1 MIRLGLNS
9 VRYLCEKLNNPQ
21 ANLKFI
27 HIAGTNGK
35 GSVGAYISTMLKE
48 GGYTV
53 GTYSSPAVFRE
64 EEIIRVNN
72 HPITKADW
80 KEGMRIIDEAVGQI
94 ESEGLA
100 SPTEFERQTALA
112 YWYFAKKECDIVVQ
126 ECGMGGLTD
135 ATNVVTNT
143 LECVFTPISMDHM
156 DYLGE
161 TIDKIAGVKAG
172 IIKQGSKVI
181 TAEQSEEVL
190 KQLEAAAKRN
200 ETSVNITTIHKTFEK
215 VIALKGQCQIE
226 NASLAYEA
234 IKLLPLPFST
244 IDDKKLIRGLHNTK
258 WPGRFEKISDRPA
271 IYLDG
276 AHNEGAA
283 KVLRA
288 SVIKYCKDRRIIEIV
303 GMLQNKD
310 HDKVLEI
317 TAPMADRILTVST
330 NGPRGYSAERL
341 AQDALKYHNDVS
353 AIGGIEEALELA
365 VMMTSPKDVILVFGT
380 LSLHKE
386 VMKWNK
392 DRHNGKV

>member
-1 MIRLGLNS
+1 M
-9 VRYLCEKLNNPQ
+9 CEKLNNPQ

-80 KEGMRIIDEAVGQI
+80 KEGMRIIDEAVEQI

-172 IIKQGSKVI
+172 IIKQGSRVI

-244 IDDKKLIRGLHNTK
+244 IDDKKLIQGLHNTK

-310 HDKVLEI
+310 HDKVLEM

-365 VMMTSPKDVILVFGT
+365 VMMASPKDVILVFGT

>member
-9 VRYLCEKLNNPQ
+9 IRYLCEKLNNPQ

-80 KEGMRIIDEAVGQI
+80 KEGMRIIDEAVEQI
-94 ESEGLA
+94 ENEGLA

-244 IDDKKLIRGLHNTK
+244 IDDKKLIQGLHNTK

-330 NGPRGYSAERL
+330 NGSRGYSAERL

-365 VMMTSPKDVILVFGT
+365 VMMASPKDVILVFGT

>member
-1 MIRLGLNS
+1 MIRLGLDS
-9 VRYLCEKLNNPQ
+9 IRYLCEKLNNPQ

-35 GSVGAYISTMLKE
+35 GSVGAYISTMLKQ

-80 KEGMRIIDEAVGQI
+80 KVGMRIIDEAVEQI

-244 IDDKKLIRGLHNTK
+244 IDDKKLIQGLHNTK

-330 NGPRGYSAERL
+330 NGARGYSAERL

-365 VMMTSPKDVILVFGT
+365 VMMASPKDVILVFGT